1 MSNLSIIILAAGSSS
16 RLGTPK
22 QLLKLNNKTLLE
34 SITTTALQLS
44 SDVTV
49 VLGKYYDECC
59 EMIKHL
65 DVNIVKNENFE
76 TGMGS
81 SIATGVSAVASSN
94 SFLILLCDQPLIPL
108 KHYKKMIER
117 YKQEPN
123 QIVAS
128 SYALKLAVP
137 AIFPNRYKK
146 ELMKLHGDKGAKNII
161 SNNSTVGVVLDKKYA
176 KDIDTKENYE
186 EIQAL
191 MTELSSKL

>member
-22 QLLKLNNKTLLE
+22 QLLKLNNTTLLE
-34 SITTTALQLS
+34 SITTKALQLS

-49 VLGKYYDECC
+49 VLGGSFHKCYEVIKY
-59 EMIKHL
+59 L

-81 SIATGVSAVASSN
+81 SIATGVSATSSSN
-94 SFLILLCDQPLIPL
+94 DFFILLCDQPLIPL
-108 KHYKKMIER
+108 EHYKKMIEIH
-117 YKQEPN
+117 KQKED

-128 SYALKLAVP
+128 RYALKLTVP
-137 AIFPNRYKK
+137 AIFPNKYKE
-146 ELMKLHGDKGAKNII
+146 ELMKLNGDKGAKNII
-161 SNNSTVGVVLDKKYA
+161 KNNEALGIDLEKKYA

-191 MTELSSKL
+191 MRESSKL